1 MSSDLSTR
9 PQVETRLIAQ
19 AKGGDEHAFEALYRA
34 YERRVYLLCVR
45 MTGDSSEAEDLTQET
60 FLQIFRK
67 ISTFRNESAFTTWLH
82 RVAVNVV
89 LMHHRRKRLQI
100 VPFEHADVSP
110 EEPPRRE
117 YGAEDQTLVGLID
130 RILIRRAITQ
140 LPEGRRAVLVLHDL
154 EGYRHTEIAK
164 LQDCSIGNS
173 KSQLSRAR
181 WNMRA
186 LLQPRRNDLS
196 ANAIAKKVKT
206 RGHQAIRKEG
216 ACELM
221 YWTLRTGMSSSLSRN
236 RTTACPATWCVVWQS
251 ST

>member
-1 MSSDLSTR
+1 MGTDLVTQ
-9 PQVETRLIAQ
+9 PQVESRLIAR
-19 AKGGDEHAFEALYRA
+19 AKDGDEQAFEALFHA

-67 ISTFRNESAFTTWLH
+67 ISTFRNESAFGTWLH

-89 LMHHRRKRLQI
+89 LMHHRRKRLQF
-100 VPFEHADVSP
+100 VPFEHSDLSQD
-110 EEPPRRE
+110 EPAWRE
-117 YGAEDQTLVGLID
+117 YGAEDRTLVGLID

-186 LLQPRRNDLS
+186 LLQPQRIDLS
-196 ANAIAKKVKT
+196 ANGIPKKVKT
-206 RGHQAIRKEG
+206 RGRRADHQEKGRESVCG
-216 ACELM
+216 LM
-221 YWTLRTGMSSSLSRN
+221 
-236 RTTACPATWCVVWQS
+236 
-251 ST
+251 